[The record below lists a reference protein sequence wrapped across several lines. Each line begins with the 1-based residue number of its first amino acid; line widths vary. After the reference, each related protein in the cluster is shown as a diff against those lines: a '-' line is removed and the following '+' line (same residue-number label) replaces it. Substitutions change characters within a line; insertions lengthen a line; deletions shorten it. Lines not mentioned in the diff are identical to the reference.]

1 MELQSNYS
9 AFQAAQAEILA
20 VAYMDQVRAQ
30 AIAQSVQPG
39 YPILADAEH
48 LVSDIYG
55 VYNLLGDGLTTP
67 AIFVI
72 DRSGQVVW
80 SYISQDASDRPASA
94 VILSHLPPK

>member
-9 AFQAAQAEILA
+9 AFQAAHAEILA
-20 VAYMDQVRAQ
+20 AAYMDHGRAQ
-30 AIAQSVQPG
+30 SIAQSVQPG
-39 YPILADAEH
+39 YPILADTEH
-48 LVSDIYG
+48 LVSDAYG

-80 SYISQDASDRPASA
+80 SYISQDAGDRPASA

>member
-1 MELQSNYS
+1 MQSNYS
-9 AFQAAQAEILA
+9 AFRAAAAEIVA
-20 VAYMDQVRAQ
+20 VAYMDQARAQ

-39 YPILADAEH
+39 YPILADADH
-48 LVSDIYG
+48 LVSDAYG

-72 DRSGQVVW
+72 DRTGQVVW
-80 SYISQDASDRPASA
+80 AYISKDTSDRPASA